1 MSTKSPN
8 PIDQRL
14 GRNIRFQRLAAGL
27 SQEALA
33 HRLGLTFQQ
42 VQKYE
47 KGTNRVSAN
56 RLVELASIFGIDI
69 MALLDGVDVP
79 TARADST
86 VSDLLETPRA
96 IELLRVF
103 SCIEDGEIR
112 AAIVDLVSEVGRT
125 DGHVLGESLLR
136 LS

>member
-1 MSTKSPN
+1 MAPRSPN

-79 TARADST
+79 TASADRT

-103 SCIEDGEIR
+103 SCIEDNEIR
-112 AAIVDLVSEVGRT
+112 AAIVDLVNELGRV
-125 DGHVLGESLLR
+125 DGHALGNPLVRYS
-136 LS
+136 